1 MHGAS
6 CSTCHIGSG
15 ALSCH
20 SRFGWVLPSYFV
32 QVAGPLIWQSKS
44 NIEKIMCVLSSGTK
58 LWRTCKWDINRI
70 HLSYQVWLKLVVLPI
85 SSVQSL
91 SRVQLFAPPRTA
103 ACKASLSITSSWSLV
118 KFLSSWW
125 YHSTISPSVFP
136 FSSLLKSF
144 PVSGYFP
151 VSPSFASGGQSIGV
165 SDSASVLPMTIQ
177 DWFPLGL
184 TGLISLLS
192 KGLLRVFSSTT
203 VQKHQFVTAQL
214 SL

>member
-103 ACKASLSITSSWSLV
+103 ACKASLSITNSRSLLKLMSIKPLMPSNHLILFHPLLLPSV
-118 KFLSSWW
+118 FLSIRVFSDESVFCIRWPEYW
-125 YHSTISPSVFP
+125 SFSFNISPSNEY
-136 FSSLLKSF
+136 S
-144 PVSGYFP
+144 
-151 VSPSFASGGQSIGV
+151 
-165 SDSASVLPMTIQ
+165 
-177 DWFPLGL
+177 
-184 TGLISLLS
+184 GLISFRMDCLDFLAVHGTLKSLL
-192 KGLLRVFSSTT
+192 
-203 VQKHQFVTAQL
+203 
-214 SL
+214 